1 MSYLCTFLFAN
12 PSYVS
17 GAAHL
22 LDFWGTYDTYNQSR
36 TREEADAIALY
47 ADWRSV
53 GEELLQA
60 LNQATAQ
67 SREQTL

>member
-1 MSYLCTFLFAN
+1 VSPKSTFLFAN
-12 PSYVS
+12 PSYIS

-22 LDFWGTYDTYNQSR
+22 LDFGATYDTYNHSR

>member
-1 MSYLCTFLFAN
+1 VSALSAFLFAN
-12 PSYVS
+12 PSFVN
-17 GAAHL
+17 GTAHL
-22 LDFWGTYDTYNQSR
+22 LDFWGTYDTYNHSR

-60 LNQATAQ
+60 LNQATAH